1 MSANPLS
8 TLVDVYIFVIFVYV
22 FIPWISPSARYQ
34 NWYRSLGQFVEPYL
48 SVFRRFIPPMGG
60 MLDLSP
66 MVAIFVLI
74 ILSMILR
81 QAGL

>member
-1 MSANPLS
+1 MSPNPLS
-8 TLVDVYIFVIFVYV
+8 LLVDIYIFVVFAYV
-22 FIPWISPSARYQ
+22 ILSWLPETRHQ
-34 NWYRSLGQFVEPYL
+34 RWYHSLGQFVEPYL
-48 SVFRRFIPPMGG
+48 GLFRRFIPPMGG
-60 MLDLSP
+60 MIDLSP